1 MRIPKKADVL
11 SEFHCPK
18 YPDLK
23 KITYRVCVGRQLAR
37 TPGLGWLYSE
47 CAGCKDG
54 TKIKNHFKDYKPEKR
69 KTPNWNT
76 KGCVENQQKIKRQK
90 QNSIVKAKLDC
101 LKCKTLLQA
110 QVEFAIQL
118 CSEEK
123 YKETIRRLEMIFEEV
138 CNI

>member
-1 MRIPKKADVL
+1 MKISKKATVL

-54 TKIKNHFKDYKPEKR
+54 TKIKNHFKDYQPEKKIR
-69 KTPNWNT
+69 PNWNT
-76 KGCVENQQKIKRQK
+76 TGCRKNIERKKKTCAEV
-90 QNSIVKAKLDC
+90 DC

-118 CSEEK
+118 LSEGK
-123 YKETIRRLEMIFEEV
+123 YKETIRRLEMILEEV

>member
-1 MRIPKKADVL
+1 MKISKKADVT

-18 YPDLK
+18 YPDLG
-23 KITYRVCVGRQLAR
+23 KITYKVCIGRQLAR
-37 TPGLGWLYSE
+37 TPGQGWLYSE
-47 CAGCKDG
+47 CKECDEGKVILAR
-54 TKIKNHFKDYKPEKR
+54 FKDYKHEKRQRPNWNSTGCRKNVEKKR
-69 KTPNWNT
+69 KT
-76 KGCVENQQKIKRQK
+76 CAEV
-90 QNSIVKAKLDC
+90 DC

-118 CSEEK
+118 LSEGK